1 MGMLQAVAENKA
13 MAQPTQSHE
22 DIPGLKY
29 LSEKKKETW
38 KLIQLCSKRWAQE
51 ETQSTHQH

>member
-1 MGMLQAVAENKA
+1 MAENKA

-38 KLIQLCSKRWAQE
+38 KLIQLCSKRWA
-51 ETQSTHQH
+51 